1 MATYNGPPAYCSA
14 CGGDHRPHVPVPT
27 LPQDRPGWRMTDGSH
42 APWRMDCIRRANED
56 ARMYWFSPDTM
67 RFFRSRVLD
76 QVYQGPGGIYF
87 VSSERGPEMPR
98 LYTVR
103 RFCPDTGGVETA
115 EEFQGYA
122 KATQARRVAAR
133 LAAAALEGATATVPE

>member
-1 MATYNGPPAYCSA
+1 
-14 CGGDHRPHVPVPT
+14 
-27 LPQDRPGWRMTDGSH
+27 MTDGSH

-67 RFFRSRVLD
+67 RFFRSRVSD

-98 LYTVR
+98 MYTVR
-103 RFCPDTGGVETA
+103 RFRPDTGGVETA